1 MKSKRDTMKKA
12 TLTIIC
18 AALLS
23 ISGSKPAVSA
33 LIIDPAAIAQ
43 NINGTARTIYD
54 MAMQDILQ
62 NGMLK
67 QLQTQGFSLAFLK
80 NLLNSQLG
88 KYAIRELKG
97 SLLKPQVKS
106 TKEKE
111 TELLSKERDLYTEAA
126 KANVGEK
133 LKIAKEEKADT
144 ETRLMYKRQELI
156 EKQIAL
162 NLAKA
167 ARERVRGKG
176 GPEEVIA
183 VDNLE
188 KAQSEYNKVLND
200 VRELEQLLVEKTKQ
214 VKLLQKEEAIIG
226 TSEDP
231 KWQNMNKR
239 VETLESEE
247 EDTGII
253 IDTPIDEEDKRD
265 WAKLDDVDDF
275 NVDGEKYKKF
285 IEAYFYEPS
294 ADAYTDL
301 HQGKALQDQQQEFEA
316 KQDKILRQRK
326 YLVINTAAHLL
337 QVSGTIRR
345 EKPMRESVVKVWF
358 DQTLKTDSE
367 IIAITAY
374 SNTRIESSR
383 ALLLY
388 ARLLAAKMQYNA
400 AKEINGF
407 PLEKYGKIAD
417 NDYSKIDLGKYVLT
431 VEEIIEALKNSSMGK
446 VIQGVLE
453 AEIAE

>member
-1 MKSKRDTMKKA
+1 MKSERDTMKKV

-23 ISGSKPAVSA
+23 IGSSKPAVSA

-43 NINGTARTIYD
+43 NVGGTTQTIYD
-54 MAMQDILQ
+54 MAVQDILQ
-62 NGMLK
+62 NGMVK
-67 QLQTQGFSLAFLK
+67 QLQTQGFSLASLK
-80 NLLNSQLG
+80 TLLNSQLG
-88 KYAIRELKG
+88 KYAVGLVKG

-111 TELLSKERDLYTEAA
+111 SELLNQERDLYAEAA

-133 LKIAKEEKADT
+133 LKIAENEKAET
-144 ETRLMYKRQELI
+144 QTRLTNKRNELT
-156 EKQIAL
+156 EKTVNL
-162 NLAKA
+162 NQAKA

-176 GPEEVIA
+176 GQEEIIA
-183 VDNLE
+183 IDNLE
-188 KAQSEYNKVLND
+188 KAQSEYNKTLND
-200 VRELEQLLVEKTKQ
+200 VQELEKLLPEKTKQ
-214 VKLLQKEEAIIG
+214 AEMLQAELSIIG
-226 TSEDP
+226 TPSDP

-239 VETLESEE
+239 VEVLENEA

-253 IDTPIDEEDKRD
+253 IDTSIGDEGKKD
-265 WAKLDDVDDF
+265 WAKLENADDF
-275 NVDGEKYKKF
+275 NIDSEKYTKF

-301 HQGKALQDQQQEFEA
+301 HQGKALQNKQQEFEA

-337 QVSGTIRR
+337 QVSATIRR
-345 EKPMRESVVKVWF
+345 EKPMRESVIKDWF
-358 DQTLKTDSE
+358 EKTKEEDSE
-367 IIAITAY
+367 ITATTAY

-400 AKEINGF
+400 AKEINGL

-417 NDYSKIDLGKYVLT
+417 NDYSKIDLGKYILT
-431 VEEIIEALKNSSMGK
+431 AEEIIEAIKNSSMGN
-446 VIQGVLE
+446 VIQGVLN